1 MTSGS
6 RYRDHRRR
14 VLIDMHIGDWDPRFL
29 SRYDPAAVVRSVRDA
44 NADAAMIYFQSH
56 IGLCYWP
63 TASGVRHGCC
73 GDHDLAGETLAA
85 LNAADI
91 PVCAYYSI
99 GFNNRAWIDH
109 PDWRIEPVT
118 APSIGVLPRE
128 RYGIVCLNNPD
139 YRAFVDVQ
147 IAEILDYPVDAIFF
161 DMVWWNGVCRCASCR
176 DRYAREAQAEIPDIV
191 DWSAPAWTQFQAARE
206 RWLSDFTIA
215 LRARAI
221 SIRPDVDVYQ
231 NFALALSNWTRGMN
245 FASVAGHD
253 FLGGDYYGG
262 RAEQMF
268 VTRLMLNL
276 TPNPPA
282 EFMTTLTSSLIE
294 HSRLR
299 SRAELRTKVFAALTA
314 DAAFLAILA
323 IDPDGTIDAEA
334 VARLADAYAAVAP
347 YESCVGGDPVEEI
360 GIYFSDASRMNLAD
374 SGQRLADAPAAS
386 IPDYPHFAAV
396 TGVARI
402 LQQAHVPFGV
412 LTRANL
418 ATLTRWPVIVL
429 ANIQRMAPDEVAL
442 VREYVAQG
450 GRIYASRATS
460 RSGMA
465 GPPGDFALADVFGCH
480 FAAEATGR
488 LVYLRSDSLPELVR
502 PLAHWR
508 SPAGLTGS
516 VEISAD
522 DGEDSN
528 ILARRT
534 LPYGDP
540 APGTALDQRWA
551 SIHSSPPW
559 EDRDDPMILRHNFGQ
574 GVAIYSA
581 ADIETGNSAD
591 HDALLL
597 SLLRSL
603 LPHAPRVEVDTHPC
617 VWMSAFIAPGGTRM
631 TMRLLNYPAE
641 QPALPVPSAQVRI
654 ALAAGQ
660 RCTGVYCALRMTPI
674 AFIDNGDSVEFEGGP
689 ITDFTMFLIDLVH

>member
-1 MTSGS
+1 MTGGR
-6 RYRDHRRR
+6 RYRDRRRR

-44 NADAAMIYFQSH
+44 NADAAMLYFQSH

-63 TASGVRHGCC
+63 TVSGVRHRGCS
-73 GDHDLAGETLAA
+73 DYDLAGETLAA
-85 LNAADI
+85 LTAADI
-91 PVCAYYSI
+91 PVCAYYSV
-99 GFNNRAWIDH
+99 GFNNRAWLDH
-109 PDWRIEPVT
+109 PDWRIMPAT
-118 APSIGVLPRE
+118 APSIGALPRE

-139 YRAFVDVQ
+139 YRAFVDAQ
-147 IAEILDYPVDAIFF
+147 IAEILAYRVDAIFF
-161 DMVWWNGVCRCASCR
+161 DMVWWNGVCRCAACR
-176 DRYAREAQAEIPDIV
+176 DRYAHETGAEIPDIV
-191 DWSAPAWTQFQAARE
+191 DWTSPAWTQFQDARE
-206 RWLSDFTIA
+206 RWLSDFAIG
-215 LRARAI
+215 LRDRARAV
-221 SIRPDVDVYQ
+221 RPEVDVYQ

-282 EFMTTLTSSLIE
+282 EFMTTLTSALIE

-299 SRAELRTKVFAALTA
+299 SRAELRTKALAALTA

-323 IDPDGTIDAEA
+323 IDPDGAIDAEA
-334 VARLADAYAAVAP
+334 VARLADSYATVVP
-347 YESCVGGDPVEEI
+347 YERFTGGDPVEDF

-374 SGQRLADAPAAS
+374 NGQRLADAPASS
-386 IPDYPHFAAV
+386 IPDYPHFTAV
-396 TGVARI
+396 TGVARV

-418 ATLTRWPVIVL
+418 ATLARWPVIVL
-429 ANIQRMAPDEVAL
+429 ANIQRMTPDEVAA
-442 VREYVAQG
+442 VRAYVEQG

-460 RSGMA
+460 RSGMT
-465 GPPGDFALADVFGCH
+465 GPAGDFALAEVFGCH
-480 FAAEATGR
+480 FVADATGR
-488 LVYLRSDSLPELVR
+488 LVYLRSDSLAELAR
-502 PLAHWR
+502 PLSHWR
-508 SPAGLTGS
+508 GPTGLTGS
-516 VEISAD
+516 VEIRAGVGVACD
-522 DGEDSN
+522 

-559 EDRDDPMILRHNFGQ
+559 EDRDDPMIVRHGFGH

-581 ADIETGNSAD
+581 ADIETGDSVE

-597 SLLRSL
+597 GLLRSL
-603 LPHAPRVEVDTHPC
+603 LPRAPRVAVDTHPC
-617 VWMSAFIAPGGTRM
+617 VWMSAFVAPGGARM
-631 TMRLLNYPAE
+631 TLRLLNYPAE

-654 ALAAGQ
+654 ALDAGQ
-660 RCTGVYCALRMTPI
+660 RCTGVHRAPHMEPT
-674 AFIDNGDSVEFEGGP
+674 AFHDNGDSIEFEAGP
-689 ITDFTMFLIDLVH
+689 ISDFSMFVIDLER